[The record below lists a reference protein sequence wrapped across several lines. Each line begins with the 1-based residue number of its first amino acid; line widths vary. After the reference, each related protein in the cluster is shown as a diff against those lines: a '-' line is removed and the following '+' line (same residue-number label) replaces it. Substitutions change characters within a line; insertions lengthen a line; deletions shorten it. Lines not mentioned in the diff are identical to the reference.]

1 MGPNDQYENTW
12 ADGNGEGSEKF
23 DYFDHLAMEKGGVN
37 DAFAAAARNP
47 YLPAKNGG
55 DAEPSAFKFKGGY
68 AFPQVRRTMGP
79 NDAVEHCWG
88 DCNGSGSEKH
98 DYWMHL
104 DEEVKHTGED
114 FWEHSAVPHL
124 HSSNQK
130 DAEPSG
136 VTFQNGFTK
145 ADNPQWHDGIHGLA
159 QKPAGKYYYVYE

>member
-1 MGPNDQYENTW
+1 MGPNDQFENSW
-12 ADGNGEGSEKF
+12 SDGNGEGSEKF

-37 DAFAAAARNP
+37 DAFNAHARNP
-47 YLPAKNGG
+47 WLPAKNGG

-68 AFPQVRRTMGP
+68 AFPQRTMGP
-79 NDAVEHCWG
+79 NDEHEHCWG

-104 DEEVKHTGED
+104 DAETKQTGED
-114 FWEHSAVPHL
+114 FHEHAAVPHL

-136 VTFQNGFTK
+136 VTFKNGFTK
-145 ADNPQWHDGIHGLA
+145 ADNPQALV
-159 QKPAGKYYYVYE
+159 QKRGKYYYVYE